1 MVDGCMP
8 FAIGSQGFGG
18 GSAAEETTSRF
29 NNGRG
34 LHPADAA
41 ADVLSWCDHLWRSVA
56 FPRKLSE
63 VRKWNENGYSG
74 CGLFGSSPA
83 YGCDFDK
90 GFGPKIAPLR
100 LQGFSSFAPDSPT
113 SQQFWS
119 LSM

>member
-63 VRKWNENGYSG
+63 VRKWI
-74 CGLFGSSPA
+74 LWMWTFGSSPA

-90 GFGPKIAPLR
+90 GFGQKC
-100 LQGFSSFAPDSPT
+100 S
-113 SQQFWS
+113 
-119 LSM
+119 

>member
-41 ADVLSWCDHLWRSVA
+41 ADVLSWCDHLWGSVA

-63 VRKWNENGYSG
+63 VMKK
-74 CGLFGSSPA
+74 LDTLDV
-83 YGCDFDK
+83 DFLK
-90 GFGPKIAPLR
+90 FPCLW
-100 LQGFSSFAPDSPT
+100 L
-113 SQQFWS
+113 
-119 LSM
+119 